1 MGRICDICNTDLG
14 EQTDYNFNRHRNSN
28 QCQANQNKKKIIKAT
43 SQSIKNYLKPS
54 CLQPSGLG
62 TTKLNELHSKEA
74 TRPNSIDLIDD
85 TILVDTNRL
94 MNDELVTEI
103 NPHKRKTYDDSEFNL
118 SKIDQSMCGGYLI
131 DNFDDMKFYTNF
143 PFQIF
148 SDSSM
153 RLNFVIESNRLHS
166 ISCSKNNY
174 SFPLGA
180 SSTLVATT
188 TGRKLLR

>member
-1 MGRICDICNTDLG
+1 MN
-14 EQTDYNFNRHRNSN
+14 N
-28 QCQANQNKKKIIKAT
+28 
-43 SQSIKNYLKPS
+43 
-54 CLQPSGLG
+54 
-62 TTKLNELHSKEA
+62 
-74 TRPNSIDLIDD
+74 DLI
-85 TILVDTNRL
+85 
-94 MNDELVTEI
+94 TEI
-103 NPHKRKTYDDSEFNL
+103 NPHKRKTYDDSEFDL

-174 SFPLGA
+174 LCALGA
-180 SSTLVATT
+180 SSNKECANLKHDTTLQSIIERMSNIKKHTKYQFINFSQLVDTINYYV
-188 TGRKLLR
+188 KLVNKSKLENLNNNRTIL

>member
-28 QCQANQNKKKIIKAT
+28 QCQANQKKTSIKAS
-43 SQSIKNYLKPS
+43 SQSIKSYLKPS

-85 TILVDTNRL
+85 KILVDSNRL
-94 MNDELVTEI
+94 MNYDLITEI

-118 SKIDQSMCGGYLI
+118 STLYFNYPKLSFLVPALNYFIIVAQKYFVCKKGG
-131 DNFDDMKFYTNF
+131 
-143 PFQIF
+143 
-148 SDSSM
+148 
-153 RLNFVIESNRLHS
+153 
-166 ISCSKNNY
+166 
-174 SFPLGA
+174 A
-180 SSTLVATT
+180 
-188 TGRKLLR
+188 